1 MKKLIN
7 KITITFT
14 AVLLIAISILNSA
27 AVSYFKTDGFTYY
40 LTENSFAVITDY
52 DNRSS
57 SVTIPKS
64 LAGSYVV
71 GIEDYTFL
79 NNTFITE
86 VSFDEAK
93 YLSDIGIS
101 AFEGCTSLTSVS
113 IPFSIDSLSKKAFQN
128 CTSLKDL
135 TISNGITE
143 IPVQAFYG
151 CISLNNVA
159 IPQSVTSIANFAF
172 SDCTSLT
179 SITIPKAT
187 TSIASNAFRNCSNLT
202 IYGYKNSYA
211 QQYATE
217 NSIPFVII
225 PEYELGD
232 VDLSGRVDIK
242 DATLI
247 QRYVASLAKLTD
259 EQEAVA
265 DVNQDGVVNVADAT
279 FIQRALVEG

>member
-1 MKKLIN
+1 MKKVKKHILS
-7 KITITFT
+7 F
-14 AVLLIAISILNSA
+14 VSLLIAFTIFNCMTVSA
-27 AVSYFKTDGFTYY
+27 DTYYTDGDYKYMY
-40 LTENSFAVITDY
+40 LTEDTVMLSDYFGDSNVLTIPDTFIGRKVVSVQQNAFYQNTNIEYISFGKYFTTVSAMAFSGSGLKEVSLPATMEKLVWSAFSDCAELKT
-52 DNRSS
+52 
-57 SVTIPKS
+57 VTIADSALTTIPRTCFYNCPK
-64 LAGSYVV
+64 LANVQIGNNITT
-71 GIEDYTFL
+71 IEQY
-79 NNTFITE
+79 
-86 VSFDEAK
+86 
-93 YLSDIGIS
+93 
-101 AFEGCTSLTSVS
+101 
-113 IPFSIDSLSKKAFQN
+113 
-128 CTSLKDL
+128 
-135 TISNGITE
+135 
-143 IPVQAFYG
+143 
-151 CISLNNVA
+151 
-159 IPQSVTSIANFAF
+159 AF

-179 SITIPKAT
+179 SMVIPKAT